1 MDAVDRAGIVR
12 AGIGDGML
20 VRGRREMRR
29 VASRRLS
36 VARGGVSGGEGVHR
50 LLKFTKCLHR
60 NGTGAWWYDM
70 ACSGLNDADS
80 GFAFTK
86 PRFMAE
92 AEC

>member
-1 MDAVDRAGIVR
+1 MDVVDRAGIVR

-20 VRGRREMRR
+20 VRGRREMRP
-29 VASRRLS
+29 VALRRLS
-36 VARGGVSGGEGVHR
+36 VARGGVLGGEGVHR
-50 LLKFTKCLHR
+50 LLNFAKCLHGD
-60 NGTGAWWYDM
+60 GTGAWWYDI

-80 GFAFTK
+80 GSAFTK